1 VSIEVDTMLPQSPPA
16 PAAGQGEHYRVL
28 AFAGGGFD
36 TAMQLGVAHA
46 LLVSDS
52 KPPNCV
58 VGVSAGAMNAAAL
71 IEILQAG
78 DGLDAS
84 DRKKAQVARLREF
97 LERYPEVPR
106 DLLASILPDAFEVN
120 QRAPLESVKLPI
132 HFAEERKV
140 RDAAI
145 RARGGLARALN
156 QFLKIDLPV
165 TFFTIVA
172 RRLLGLS
179 EAMEEPSLSRR
190 WKLKALHVIG
200 VYLLGW
206 RYLRGLAPVF
216 WGIVFAWF
224 GGQTSWQAK
233 QKKRETP
240 YNQARSAGEFI
251 FKSKLVQKTFRL
263 VRRLFGGIFF
273 ALLWL
278 VIPVGAALWKT
289 FRAFH
294 PAKRP
299 LSETLHQV
307 IGRVLSFY
315 ELDDGLAN
323 PDVLKQLLVKLID
336 PDYYGPTDIE
346 EVLDKALA
354 RDNSAL
360 PGDPAAAKT
369 VGDYAKKEPA
379 KPDKNRIRLAVIA
392 ADIASG
398 DLVVMPDGVKV
409 VDALL
414 AATAVVPVFPS
425 VAIEAE
431 FEAGKQTRKWLI
443 DGVNV
448 ANDPIAPLMDYLR
461 KQDLSGYTGV
471 DVYPVT
477 PLPLSAR
484 TLPGTQTQY
493 AGLVDVAMRSLALK
507 QFRDGRLQ
515 HRTTRLYAHTMGGNA
530 ASEKVNG
537 QTYIRAFVYPI
548 EPVRELGVNRRLFTA
563 ENGEKRRDIIYETVA
578 AGCRSALEA
587 MLPAAIA
594 DDARGERMPL
604 VSCRKFLR
612 QNRKTDGLPGHDPNG
627 GPGLNEICAR
637 CTAMEQP
644 DEARLVKL
652 EIEEQI
658 KIIGDE
664 NQIDQYR
671 KIIDVLQTTTVTRQA
686 LVLRGRS
693 WPEWPRSI
701 GGQEPAYVEKRQEPP
716 RPPKNLHQWPRDIA
730 TEEAA
735 ANGTTRPTVSLL
747 FSGGVFRGVFYM
759 GVANAL
765 LEVGCVPDLVA
776 GASVGSITAAMVAR
790 LFLLPEDERAARMAD
805 LVSTF
810 LTIDRLVLTDRFADF
825 VRLLTLRAADANV
838 SPRDLDLVFRR
849 YDFDG
854 SRTFNSRA
862 RRVIAGI
869 ERLSWISPF
878 ELYALIEA
886 QRLQD
891 SPRTSKLLRAY
902 LQEYLVRCG
911 VEQEILGSE
920 PLSLLIRHLVLQQ
933 HDGAGLADNHFSAFL
948 EKGIYFLATATNL
961 TKGQLEILGDGR
973 RGDPTLTDG
982 LLASSAFPAVFRPR
996 RSTEVYAVGC
1006 EDDQYID
1013 GGVMDNLPFDAVTRF
1028 LEHAALERAVAGQP
1042 THRGQR
1048 VPHLLFTASLETDF
1062 KTLDDSEA
1070 QAVASN
1076 WLRLMGRANQLKY
1089 NRKVDLYAKLQRD
1102 LRAIDAWRKEKY
1114 GARPNQW
1121 QPLDIHVL
1129 TVKPKWLCSTFAFH
1143 PMLGFRRRK
1152 QAANIAHGCA
1162 STFAA
1167 LHASAT
1173 TRENAGWIDGWGMA
1187 KAVAKVRPEAVGPV
1201 LKPHKDDK
1209 QPGQCWFRT
1218 GALCPFSRDKL
1229 MSNGVT
1235 DKTRLREL
1243 SRVYDLCGEPA
1254 THASPSA

>member
-1 VSIEVDTMLPQSPPA
+1 VSIQVDTMQPQSPVA
-16 PAAGQGEHYRVL
+16 PNAAPGEHYRVL

-78 DGLDAS
+78 DGLDGE
-84 DRKKAQVARLREF
+84 DQKKAQVARFREF

-106 DLLASILPDAFEVN
+106 DLLASILPDAFEIN
-120 QRAPLESVKLPI
+120 QRAPLESLKLPI

-156 QFLKIDLPV
+156 QFLKVDLPV
-165 TFFTIVA
+165 TFFTILA

-179 EAMEEPSLSRR
+179 EAMEEATFSRR
-190 WKLKALHVIG
+190 WKLKARHLRGIYV
-200 VYLLGW
+200 LGW
-206 RYLRGLAPVF
+206 RYLRGLAPVC
-216 WGIVFAWF
+216 WGITFAWF
-224 GGQTSWQAK
+224 GGQSSWKAR

-240 YNQARSAGEFI
+240 YTNAGSAGGFI
-251 FKSKLVQKTFRL
+251 FKFKPIQKSLRL
-263 VRRLFGGIFF
+263 VRRFFGGITF

-278 VIPVGAALWKT
+278 IIPFAAALWKA
-289 FRAFH
+289 FRSVH
-294 PAKRP
+294 PSKRP
-299 LSETLHQV
+299 LSETLQKV
-307 IGRVLSFY
+307 LGRVLSFY

-323 PDVLKQLLVKLID
+323 PDVLKQVLVKLID
-336 PDYYGPTDIE
+336 PDYYGRTDID

-360 PGDPAAAKT
+360 AGDATAART
-369 VGDYAKKEPA
+369 VGDYAKKDAA
-379 KPDKNRIRLAVIA
+379 KPGKNCIRLAVIA

-398 DLVVMPDGVKV
+398 YLVVIPDRVKV

-425 VAIEAE
+425 VAIDAE
-431 FEAGKQTRKWLI
+431 FKPGTMSRKWLI

-461 KQDLSGYTGV
+461 EQDLSGYTGV

-477 PLPLSAR
+477 PLPLSAS

-493 AGLVDVAMRSLALK
+493 SGLVDVAMRSLALK

-515 HRTTRLYAHTMGGNA
+515 HRTTRLYAHAMGGNE
-530 ASEKVNG
+530 ASEKVDG

-548 EPVRELGVNRRLFTA
+548 EPGRELGVNRRLFTA
-563 ENGEKRRDIIYETVA
+563 ENSEKRRDIIYETVA

-587 MLPAAIA
+587 MLSGAIA
-594 DDARGERMPL
+594 DEARGDRTPL
-604 VSCRKFLR
+604 IPCRKFLH
-612 QNRKTDGLPGHDPNG
+612 QNRKTDGLPGNDPNG

-637 CTAMEQP
+637 CTAMQQP
-644 DEARLVKL
+644 DEARQVEI

-658 KIIGDE
+658 KISDE
-664 NQIDQYR
+664 SRIDQYK
-671 KIIDVLQTTTVTRQA
+671 KIIEVLKTTTVTRQA
-686 LVLRGRS
+686 LVLHGRC

-701 GGQEPAYVEKRQEPP
+701 GGLEPAYIEKRQEPP
-716 RPPKNLHQWPRDIA
+716 LAPRERQQWPRDIA
-730 TEEAA
+730 AEDGSAD
-735 ANGTTRPTVSLL
+735 GTTRPTVSLL

-790 LFLLPEDERAARMAD
+790 LFLLPERERAARMAD

-854 SRTFNSRA
+854 SRTFSARA
-862 RRVIAGI
+862 RRVTAGI

-878 ELYALIEA
+878 ELYALIKA

-891 SPRTSKLLRAY
+891 SPQTSKLLRAY

-933 HDGAGLADNHFSAFL
+933 NNGAGLADNHFSAFL

-982 LLASSAFPAVFRPR
+982 LLASSAFPAIFRPR
-996 RSTEVYAVGC
+996 RSTEVYAAGS

-1028 LEHAALERAVAGQP
+1028 LEHAALENAVAGQP
-1042 THRGQR
+1042 THRGKR

-1070 QAVASN
+1070 ECVAAN

-1102 LRAIDAWRKEKY
+1102 LRAIDAWRSKKPGEKPDHW
-1114 GARPNQW
+1114 RPID
-1121 QPLDIHVL
+1121 LHVL

-1167 LHASAT
+1167 LYASAAN
-1173 TRENAGWIDGWGMA
+1173 RENPGWMDGWGMA
-1187 KAVAKVRPEAVGPV
+1187 KAVMKVRSETVEPV
-1201 LKPHKDDK
+1201 LKPKK
-1209 QPGQCWFRT
+1209 GEPGQCWFRT
-1218 GALCPFSRDKL
+1218 GELCPFSREKL
-1229 MSNGVT
+1229 TSNGVT

-1243 SRVYDLCGEPA
+1243 SRVYDLCGDPA
-1254 THASPSA
+1254 THASPST